1 MEQTRIYCLF
11 QFEARRNLCSDPGH
25 QMRHVRRDGLVQVCG
40 DATRLAATAF
50 IEDRDASLEAG
61 AVLGESRARHR
72 ACEDEVG
79 RLGQTAE
86 GLGPG
91 GRIRCETGPCDGDE
105 PSAGGQTREG
115 RAQMPGRRLGRPTI
129 DIGLGREGRVHQD
142 DARA

>member
-1 MEQTRIYCLF
+1 MAQVYGGA
-11 QFEARRNLCSDPGH
+11 ARLTAAAFVKDRNP
-25 QMRHVRRDGLVQVCG
+25 R
-40 DATRLAATAF
+40 
-50 IEDRDASLEAG
+50 LEAG
-61 AVLGESRARHR
+61 TVLGESRTRHS
-72 ACEDEVG
+72 ASEDEMG

-91 GRIRCETGPCDGDE
+91 RRIRRETGSGDGDE

-129 DIGLGREGRVHQD
+129 DIGLGREGRVHQN